1 MRLVSFIE
9 RYGQTVQSTL
19 ERLGEEPITF
29 WVEMKQKLKE
39 KYVPTYHKR
48 HLLDQ

>member
-19 ERLGEEPITF
+19 EHLGEEPITF
-29 WVEMKQKLKE
+29 WVKMKQKLKE